1 MTNIARKSRLA
12 ENLALMKKRFKKD
25 YSFFPAT
32 YILPREKM
40 ALRQQYF
47 DPSGKSRHTF
57 IVKPD
62 GGCQGK
68 GIFLTKS
75 FSALEDLS
83 STHVAQKYIVNPLL
97 IEGKKFDLRIYVL
110 ITSCDPLRVYLFRD
124 GLVRLCTEDFVS
136 PNAGNMDDRCMHL
149 TNYSI
154 NKRNDNFDGDHIDV
168 EGSSG
173 SKRSIK
179 WLLSWLADEKGQ
191 DVVDAMW
198 NEVGQI
204 CVKTIISILPVLVR
218 EYKTT
223 FGLNENT
230 HPRIPVPEDIGK
242 GAKKVVGSRCFAI
255 LGVDIMIDSKL
266 KPHLIEVN
274 HLPSFATDSP
284 LDGAIKSKVVYQ
296 ALSTVK
302 ASSADKRTHEMNEKA
317 KRKGRILKRHQGH
330 TISVEEG
337 NNTTRE
343 GIKSTGSSEKDIIKL
358 YERFAPDKLD
368 RIPALLKKYEGYE
381 HRLLQKVIEKYEK
394 ENCYNEVVNDK
405 EKAPDLEWESKAKEL
420 CIEECEEGDVSSE
433 GDPYLLEEEMT
444 LVDEGDYDR
453 IYPPVV
459 EGLNKLPPYDE
470 MKVYANEEEVKQ
482 QMRLTCPL
490 WQLRELDE
498 SEEGTTEIT
507 SKMAYNKEHNSK
519 VKAEISSG
527 NFGRGDWLVHGNI
540 HIRKKETVV
549 PKVIQPPTQK
559 QIDAADRLSRGF
571 SAEENTNSCE
581 NCIGTNSSNTF
592 IERLSQAEREGK
604 EIRRRNEE
612 KFVPR
617 SELSLN
623 PINIQFAHKLSK
635 NNNNS
640 GFSEKCYVDFAGRK
654 LGYS

>member
-12 ENLALMKKRFKKD
+12 ENLSLMKKRFKKD

-40 ALRQQYF
+40 ALRQQHF
-47 DPSGKSRHTF
+47 DSSGRSRHTF

-75 FSALEDLS
+75 FSALEEIS
-83 STHVAQKYIVNPLL
+83 STHVAQKYITNPLL

-110 ITSCDPLRVYLFRD
+110 ITSCNPLRIYLFRD

-136 PNAGNMDDRCMHL
+136 PNAGSNMDNRCMHL

-154 NKRNDNFDGDHIDV
+154 NKRSDNFDGDHIDV

-191 DVVDAMW
+191 DIVDAMW

-218 EYKTT
+218 EYKAT
-223 FGLNENT
+223 FGLDKNT
-230 HPRIPVPEDIGK
+230 HPRTQVPEEMGMRGK
-242 GAKKVVGSRCFAI
+242 QVTGSRCFAI
-255 LGVDIMIDSKL
+255 LGVDVMIDSKL

-274 HLPSFATDSP
+274 HLPSFATDSS
-284 LDGAIKSKVVYQ
+284 LDGVIKSKVVYQ

-302 ASSADKRTHEMNEKA
+302 ASSTDKKTHEMNEKE
-317 KRKGRILKRHQGH
+317 KRRGRLLKHHHQGGQR
-330 TISVEEG
+330 ISGEEG
-337 NNTTRE
+337 TSDIRE
-343 GIKSTGSSEKDIIKL
+343 TFKSAGTCERNIIQL
-358 YERFAPDKLD
+358 YERFAPEKVNK
-368 RIPALLKKYEGYE
+368 IPALLQKYEGYE
-381 HRLLQKVIEKYEK
+381 DHLLQKVVDKYEK
-394 ENCYNEVVNDK
+394 ENYNHLVVSDRKKKFECQKKDHSIKGCRDK
-405 EKAPDLEWESKAKEL
+405 
-420 CIEECEEGDVSSE
+420 CVSSE
-433 GDPYLLEEEMT
+433 TDSYLSEEEMT

-453 IYPPVV
+453 IYPPILDAKNV
-459 EGLNKLPPYDE
+459 PSYDE
-470 MKVYANEEEVKQ
+470 MKDYATEEEIKQ

-490 WQLRELDE
+490 WQLRELVD
-498 SEEGTTEIT
+498 SEDGTSEMTC
-507 SKMAYNKEHNSK
+507 KGADKEDRNSNVK
-519 VKAEISSG
+519 VERING
-527 NFGRGDWLVHGNI
+527 DLGRGDWLIHGNI
-540 HIRKKETVV
+540 HIRKRETVL

-559 QIDAADRLSRGF
+559 QIDAADRLCRGF
-571 SAEENTNSCE
+571 SAEEST
-581 NCIGTNSSNTF
+581 SSSEICSRKNNPNNF
-592 IERLSQAEREGK
+592 INRLNEAEREGK

-612 KFVPR
+612 KFVLK
-617 SELSLN
+617 SALSLN
-623 PINIQFAHKLSK
+623 PINIEFAQKGTK
-635 NNNNS
+635 KES
-640 GFSEKCYVDFAGRK
+640 GFSDKCYIDFAGRK